1 MTKLI
6 PGILLFLLL
15 AVLALQWK
23 SWPPTAPVAKVGDGS
38 SQPAQPSSTDP
49 SQPNPLEKLKS
60 LEDKDTYANVLER
73 PLFRPDRRPLPPEED
88 VPDEPSTPDNA
99 VELDTVDLTAVLI
112 SPALVSAWIRDPA
125 QPKLVRLRIGDEYS
139 GWSVQQIQED
149 RVLMER
155 QGEEHALRLR
165 DYSKASPTAPARVPS
180 KQRPSPIKTRK
191 RAAPNLRR

>member
-1 MTKLI
+1 LTKLI
-6 PGILLFLLL
+6 PGVLLLLLL

-23 SWPPTAPVAKVGDGS
+23 SWPPTAPLGDGS
-38 SQPAQPSSTDP
+38 SQPAQPSSTAP
-49 SQPNPLEKLKS
+49 SQPNPLERLKS

-88 VPDEPSTPDNA
+88 VPEQPSTPDNA

-139 GWSVQQIQED
+139 GWSVQKIQED

-155 QGEEHALRLR
+155 QGEEHALILR
-165 DYSKASPTAPARVPS
+165 DYSKASPAVPARVLS
-180 KQRPSPIKTRK
+180 KQRTSPIKTRK

>member
-6 PGILLFLLL
+6 PSILLFLLL

-23 SWPPTAPVAKVGDGS
+23 SWPPTAPLAKVGDGS
-38 SQPAQPSSTDP
+38 GQSAQPSSTGP
-49 SQPNPLEKLKS
+49 SQPIPLEQLKS
-60 LEDKDTYANVLER
+60 LEDKDTYASVLER
-73 PLFRPDRRPLPPEED
+73 PLFRPDRRPLPPE
-88 VPDEPSTPDNA
+88 DEAPEQPSTPETVA
-99 VELDTVDLTAVLI
+99 ELDKVDLTAVLI
-112 SPALVSAWIRDPA
+112 SPAVVSAWIRDPG

-155 QGEEHALRLR
+155 QGEEHALILR
-165 DYSKASPTAPARVPS
+165 DYSKAPPTAPARVPP
-180 KQRPSPIKTRK
+180 KQRPRPD